1 MKKKIVN
8 LICNECGKLTT
19 IPELVARLE
28 CFFCKS
34 KNIETGWEMVKEDSP
49 KP

>member
-19 IPELVARLE
+19 IGENAE
-28 CFFCKS
+28 KMKCYFCDS
-34 KNIETGWEMVKEDSP
+34 KNVETGWEMKNE
-49 KP
+49 